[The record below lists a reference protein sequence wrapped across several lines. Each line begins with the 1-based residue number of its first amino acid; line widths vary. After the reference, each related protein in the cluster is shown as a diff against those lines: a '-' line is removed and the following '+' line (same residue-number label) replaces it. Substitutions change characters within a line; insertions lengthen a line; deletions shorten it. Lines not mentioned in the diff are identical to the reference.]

1 MSELL
6 DIRVIGTP
14 EVAAQAVA
22 RLGGLL
28 ELDRQTGPSP
38 SRKAPGLVRY
48 SLTGRLRPFGATATP
63 RRAPRV
69 TPKGR
74 AR

>member
-1 MSELL
+1 VSERL
-6 DIRVIGTP
+6 DVRVIGPP

-28 ELDRQTGPSP
+28 VLDREHGPSP
-38 SRKAPGLVRY
+38 SRKPHPDGY
-48 SLTGRLRPFGATATP
+48 
-63 RRAPRV
+63 RRAR
-69 TPKGR
+69 PKGG